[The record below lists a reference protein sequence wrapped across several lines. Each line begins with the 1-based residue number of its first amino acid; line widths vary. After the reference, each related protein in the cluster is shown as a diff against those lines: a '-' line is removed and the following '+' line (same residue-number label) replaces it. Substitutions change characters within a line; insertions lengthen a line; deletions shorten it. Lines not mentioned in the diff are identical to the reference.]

1 MNAEKIPG
9 IWFLLSGVVY
19 LIGLPAVFALA
30 PREFAL
36 GFAGGGALVLLNAWI
51 SARKVKNA
59 DFPNRG
65 AVMAS
70 LLGGFYLRLILLGV
84 CLYAFI
90 KFIHVD
96 PVGLIT
102 GLSVVPVG
110 LFVMLVLIYVANRR
124 RPEEV

>member
-1 MNAEKIPG
+1 MNADRIPG
-9 IWFLLSGVVY
+9 IWFALSGVVY
-19 LIGLPAVFALA
+19 LVGLPACFLVTSF
-30 PREFAL
+30 EFTI
-36 GFAGGGALVLLNAWI
+36 GFATGGALVLLNAWM
-51 SARKVKNA
+51 SARRVRQA

-65 AVMAS
+65 RVMAS

-90 KFIHVD
+90 KFMHVD
-96 PVGLIT
+96 PVGLVT

>member
-1 MNAEKIPG
+1 MNAEKVPG
-9 IWFLLSGVVY
+9 IWFFLSGVVY
-19 LIGLPAVFALA
+19 LVGLPVVVLLA

-36 GFAGGGALVLLNAWI
+36 GFASGGALVLLNAWI
-51 SARKVKNA
+51 SARKVKRA

-70 LLGGFYLRLILLGV
+70 LLGGFYLRLIILGI

-90 KFIHVD
+90 KFIRVD
-96 PVGLIT
+96 PVGLVT

-110 LFVMLVLIYVANRR
+110 FFVMVVLIYLANRR

>member
-1 MNAEKIPG
+1 MNADRIPG
-9 IWFLLSGVVY
+9 IWFALSGVVY
-19 LIGLPAVFALA
+19 LVGLPVCFLVTSLA
-30 PREFAL
+30 FTI
-36 GFAGGGALVLLNAWI
+36 GFATGGALVLLNAWM
-51 SARKVKNA
+51 SARRVRQA

-65 AVMAS
+65 RVMAS

-90 KFIHVD
+90 TFMHVD
-96 PVGLIT
+96 PVGLVT

>member
-1 MNAEKIPG
+1 MNAERIPA
-9 IWFLLSGVVY
+9 IWFVLSGVVY
-19 LIGLPAVFALA
+19 LVGLPLCFVVTSLDFT
-30 PREFAL
+30 L
-36 GFAGGGALVLLNAWI
+36 GFATGGALVLLNAWM
-51 SARKVKNA
+51 SARRVKSA

-65 AVMAS
+65 RVMAS
-70 LLGGFYLRLILLGV
+70 LLGGFYLRLILVGV

-90 KFIHVD
+90 TFMHVD
-96 PVGLIT
+96 PVGLVT